1 MKKKLGLI
9 LAVVYALCSLSAVDV
24 TLQDGKV
31 YSGLINDTQNGVLT
45 IKDGKVLIRIPAEE
59 IKQVSDGQKDM
70 TNEILQNALSPTKQ
84 DSHYLTREDYFI
96 GETELGSQEWIRVG
110 VAKMTKPA
118 SAATNN
124 EAEFLSA
131 QTGTSVWTKYYF
143 KTRVAAK
150 EELAVGTMVIC
161 LDTAENNIY
170 RAPKNNNEAR
180 TAIWWASRITDNSE
194 IFKGYVIV
202 GGNYKVALDAV
213 RIVVN

>member
-1 MKKKLGLI
+1 MKKLGI
-9 LAVVYALCSLSAVDV
+9 VLAIVCLVSVLTAVDV
-24 TLQDGKV
+24 ILLNGKT
-31 YSGLINDTQNGVLT
+31 YSGVISDTQNSILT
-45 IKDGKVLIRIPAEE
+45 IKDGNVLIRIPAEE
-59 IKQVSDGQKDM
+59 IKQVIDGQKDLS
-70 TNEILQNALSPTKQ
+70 NEILQNALSPTKQ

-96 GETELGSQEWIRVG
+96 GETELGSREWIRVG

-143 KTRVAAK
+143 KSRVATV
-150 EELAVGTMVIC
+150 EELTNGTMVIV
-161 LDTAENNIY
+161 LDTAENNLY
-170 RAPKNNNEAR
+170 RAPKDNNEAR

-213 RIVVN
+213 RIVIN